1 MKHTVMIERTETY
14 CTTIKVEAASADVA
28 RTVTQ
33 AALEADGYD
42 DVCDGEDGDLEEC
55 VSTVVAVNAVDVSA
69 RRPLSRTTILQGA
82 PPKGMLE
89 YEWVC
94 ERNDATDTRDD
105 ETGLIG
111 PNHIFR
117 DIVTLRNW
125 IDGTTTE
132 PEEYV
137 K

>member
-1 MKHTVMIERTETY
+1 M
-14 CTTIKVEAASADVA
+14 
-28 RTVTQ
+28 TQ
-33 AALEADGYD
+33 AAIEADGYD

-55 VSTVVAVNAVDVSA
+55 VSTVVAVNGVDVLRAAAIPDAIRKALES
-69 RRPLSRTTILQGA
+69 L
-82 PPKGMLE
+82 LE

-94 ERNDATDTRDD
+94 ERNDATDTRDK
-105 ETGLIG
+105 ETGLIEST
-111 PNHIFR
+111 HIFR

-125 IDGTTTE
+125 IDGTDTA

>member
-1 MKHTVMIERTETY
+1 MWTFPQ
-14 CTTIKVEAASADVA
+14 AAVIPDAI
-28 RTVTQ
+28 RK
-33 AALEADGYD
+33 ALEA
-42 DVCDGEDGDLEEC
+42 L
-55 VSTVVAVNAVDVSA
+55 
-69 RRPLSRTTILQGA
+69 
-82 PPKGMLE
+82 LE

-94 ERNDATDTRDD
+94 ERNDATDTRDE
-105 ETGLIG
+105 ETGLIE